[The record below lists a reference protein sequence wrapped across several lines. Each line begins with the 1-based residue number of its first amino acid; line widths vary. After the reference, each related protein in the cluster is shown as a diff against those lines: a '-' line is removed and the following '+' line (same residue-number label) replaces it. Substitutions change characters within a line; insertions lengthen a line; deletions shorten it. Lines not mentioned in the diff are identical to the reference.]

1 MGLERVGDPV
11 RAPIPLKS
19 HSVAARKS
27 KTLRCISFFRRV
39 VCCDLRQTLTRT
51 QSFLQ
56 MSLSLVI
63 LYCANLKLTHRPHA
77 CTFLC
82 PVLKVQ
88 RRPDRNR
95 FRPPD
100 VAPWKSSCWPWSAL
114 HLVSVFQKFPTCQIW
129 LELWT
134 MQCMEILLLRLL
146 RSHKRSYQR
155 LLKSEPWRIGKGQNA
170 SIGSFAFFSWFLF
183 VLLSQGPWSWW

>member
-1 MGLERVGDPV
+1 MTPLASKQVAIDGVPHKRNELSESPCAMIVNRVKRGTISVFCRHLHCLFFYVIRHRWALKGVGDPV
-11 RAPIPLKS
+11 RAPIPLKN
-19 HSVAARKS
+19 HSVATRKS

-100 VAPWKSSCWPWSAL
+100 VAP
-114 HLVSVFQKFPTCQIW
+114 
-129 LELWT
+129 
-134 MQCMEILLLRLL
+134 
-146 RSHKRSYQR
+146 
-155 LLKSEPWRIGKGQNA
+155 
-170 SIGSFAFFSWFLF
+170 
-183 VLLSQGPWSWW
+183 